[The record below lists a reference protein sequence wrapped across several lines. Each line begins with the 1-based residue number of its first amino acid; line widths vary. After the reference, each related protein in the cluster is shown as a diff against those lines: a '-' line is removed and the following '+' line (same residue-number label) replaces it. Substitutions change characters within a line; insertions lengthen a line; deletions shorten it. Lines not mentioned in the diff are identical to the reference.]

1 MNPHP
6 LAPSPNLPRLFHPA
20 YWLSGEGGQKA
31 SLRLAGATPG
41 WSLKGPTLGA
51 GQLAEGR
58 WDLILWKPLPPEMEH
73 TRTAGD
79 APHLGGAN
87 PPPTSPDAAAAHT
100 GTPFQSEESTDPHP
114 NAIPPQLALISTLK
128 EKSLRALRG
137 PPQPPYSS
145 AFALR
150 DATHR

>member
-73 TRTAGD
+73 T
-79 APHLGGAN
+79 PMGGRVADN
-87 PPPTSPDAAAAHT
+87 WRAAIY
-100 GTPFQSEESTDPHP
+100 FQASCDRSQAYLPRRKAWLVTW
-114 NAIPPQLALISTLK
+114 
-128 EKSLRALRG
+128 
-137 PPQPPYSS
+137 
-145 AFALR
+145 
-150 DATHR
+150 